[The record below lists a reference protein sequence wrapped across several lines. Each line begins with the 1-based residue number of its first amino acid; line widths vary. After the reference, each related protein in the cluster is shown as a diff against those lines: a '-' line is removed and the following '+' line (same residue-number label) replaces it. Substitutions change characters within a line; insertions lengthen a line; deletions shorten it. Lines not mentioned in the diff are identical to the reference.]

1 MSRGLVRR
9 LRLGAAFILLAYLVL
24 HFTNHALGLVSLE
37 TMELGRWWF
46 LALWRSAPGAIALYG
61 AIAVHGILALWV
73 LYDRRTLRMP
83 PWELAQYTLGLLLP
97 ALLAAHVVG
106 TRIAWWRFGVEDSYS
121 RIVFVLWLQSPE
133 AGARQAVTLVLAWV
147 HAGIGLHYW
156 LRFRPW
162 YPRAAPWLFAVAL
175 LLPTLA
181 LLGFVSAG
189 REVAA
194 RARTPGW
201 SEAMLRAA
209 NAPDPVE
216 AAQLDAIR
224 RGFLDAYL
232 YALVGVFAA
241 RGVRRL
247 LEWRRSVRVTYPN
260 GRVVTAPRGFSIL
273 DASRFAGIPHASVC
287 GGRGRCSTCRV
298 RIAAGLHE
306 LPVPSDAERRVLAR
320 VGAAPDVRLACQTR
334 PSRDVAVEPLLAPSV
349 APVEAFA
356 TDVRQGREQE
366 LAVLFADLRGF
377 TRLAENK
384 LPYDVV
390 FVLNRYF
397 EAVGTA
403 ITGAGGV
410 TNQFTGDGVMA
421 LFGIESGPATGSRQ
435 ALAAARAMIEG
446 VNTLSAE
453 LATHLGS
460 PLRIG
465 IGIHTGP
472 AVVGRMGWGESFY
485 LTAVGDTVHVAARL
499 EQATK
504 DYSAQLVVS
513 EAVARHA
520 TLDLSNFPA
529 HDLTVR
535 NRAEPVPIRVITHV
549 ANLPTTESAPDRT
562 SRPA

>member
-1 MSRGLVRR
+1 MSPLLVRR
-9 LRLGAAFILLAYLVL
+9 LRLGAAFVLLTYLIL
-24 HFTNHALGLVSLE
+24 HFTNHALGLVSLNAME
-37 TMELGRWWF
+37 TGRWWF
-46 LALWRSAPGAIALYG
+46 LALWRSAPGTLALYG
-61 AIAVHGILALWV
+61 AITVHGILALWL

-83 PWELAQYTLGLLLP
+83 AWEATQYALGLALP
-97 ALLAAHVVG
+97 ALLIGHVAA
-106 TRIAWWRFGVEDSYS
+106 TRIAWWRFGAEDPYS
-121 RIVFVLWLQSPE
+121 RILLSLWLLAPE
-133 AGARQAVTLVLAWV
+133 VGARQAVTLVLAWL
-147 HAGIGLHYW
+147 HACLGLHYW

-181 LLGFVSAG
+181 LLGFVAAG

-194 RARTPGW
+194 RAQTPGW
-201 SEAMLRAA
+201 TEAMLRGA
-209 NAPDPVE
+209 NAPDPAE
-216 AAQLDAIR
+216 GARLFAIR
-224 RGFLDAYL
+224 RVFLDSYL
-232 YALVGVFAA
+232 AALVGVMVA

-247 LEWRRSVRVTYPN
+247 LERRRSFRIVYPN
-260 GRVVTAPRGFSIL
+260 ARAVTTPRGFTIL
-273 DASRFAGIPHASVC
+273 DASRLAGIPHASVC

-298 RIAAGLHE
+298 RIAGGLQD
-306 LPVPSDAERRVLAR
+306 LPEPSEAERRVLAR

-377 TRLAENK
+377 TRMAENK

-397 EAVGTA
+397 ETVGTA
-403 ITGAGGV
+403 ITRAGGV

-421 LFGIESGPATGSRQ
+421 LFGMESGPAAGSRQ
-435 ALAAARAMIEG
+435 ALAAARAMVEG
-446 VNTLSAE
+446 VAALSAE
-453 LATHLGS
+453 LAVDLGS

-520 TLDLSNFPA
+520 NLDLTRFPS
-529 HDLTVR
+529 HNLTVH
-535 NRAEPVPIRVITHV
+535 NRANQVPVRIIDQVTH
-549 ANLPTTESAPDRT
+549 LPTA
-562 SRPA
+562 

>member
-1 MSRGLVRR
+1 MSPVFVRR
-9 LRLGAAFILLAYLVL
+9 LRLGAAFVLLTYLVL
-24 HFTNHALGLVSLE
+24 HFINHALGLVSLNAME
-37 TMELGRWWF
+37 TGRWWF
-46 LALWRSAPGAIALYG
+46 LALWRSAPGTLALYG
-61 AIAVHGILALWV
+61 AITVHGILALWL

-83 PWELAQYTLGLLLP
+83 LWEATQYALGLLLP
-97 ALLAAHVVG
+97 ALLVAHVVG
-106 TRIAWWRFGVEDSYS
+106 TRIAWWRFGAEDPYS
-121 RIVFVLWLQSPE
+121 RVLVALWLQAPE
-133 AGARQAVTLVLAWV
+133 VGARQAITVVLAWL
-147 HAGIGLHYW
+147 HACIGFHFW
-156 LRFRPW
+156 LRFRPG

-194 RARTPGW
+194 RAKTPGW
-201 SEAMLRAA
+201 TEAMLRGA
-209 NAPDPVE
+209 NAPDPAE
-216 AAQLDAIR
+216 AAHLLAIR
-224 RGFLDAYL
+224 RGFLDGYL
-232 YALVGVFAA
+232 IALIGVMAA
-241 RGVRRL
+241 RGTRRL
-247 LEWRRSVRVTYPN
+247 LERRRSVRITYPS
-260 GRVVTAPRGFSIL
+260 GRVVTAPRGFTIL

-298 RIAAGLHE
+298 RIRDGRHD
-306 LPVPSDAERRVLAR
+306 LPAPSERERRVLAR
-320 VGAAPDVRLACQTR
+320 VGAAPDVRLACQTQ
-334 PSRDVAVEPLLAPSV
+334 PVRDVAVEPLLAPSV
-349 APVEAFA
+349 TPTEAFA

-377 TRLAENK
+377 TRLAEHK

-397 EAVGTA
+397 EAMGTA
-403 ITGAGGV
+403 ITRAGGV

-435 ALAAARAMIEG
+435 ALAAARAMVEG
-446 VNTLSAE
+446 VDALSAQ
-453 LATHLGS
+453 LATDLGS

-472 AVVGRMGWGESFY
+472 AVVGRMGWGDSFY

-504 DYSAQLVVS
+504 DYDAQLVVS
-513 EAVARHA
+513 VDVARHA
-520 TLDLSNFPA
+520 ALDLSRFPA

-535 NRAEPVPIRVITHV
+535 NRAGQIAVRVIDRV
-549 ANLPTTESAPDRT
+549 ANLPTT
-562 SRPA
+562 